1 MAKNGTITKYFKCLS
16 NGNLSAS
23 ATGSADA
30 IYSLTFS
37 WETTSQDIISNT
49 SVIAWSLKASA
60 EDGFIKSN
68 IPSAV
73 MGVGEPSYIRFG
85 TDDLYDAQ
93 TTRDDVAISVAG
105 TKIYNKTD
113 LIKDVAVGQKNV
125 LIDSGSFTVTH
136 DSTGNYSAAISCTLR
151 VRNCFDVN
159 GKAYFAEY
167 GDTDLGS
174 KSASTLSGTLSTDTI
189 PRKAVITEAPDFYDE
204 QSPTIYFV
212 TPNTATSVQVGISF
226 TGAEM
231 NIPYRSISKTATSYT
246 FNFSSTEYS
255 NLVSYLRTNGVVT
268 DDGLAAPV
276 RFYIITDGSSSKID
290 YVTRTATLIDYKP
303 FLDPE
308 VYDTNTA
315 AVALT
320 GDESILIKYISNAY
334 YAINALGRKGAT
346 ISTVS
351 ARNGDLTLG
360 TATGTF
366 EGPTDYR
373 FYFDVIDNYGNRSS
387 FMKEVNFVEYVKLT
401 CSAQVSEMTA
411 DGDVSITLSGKY
423 FNSTFGKVQNNLS
436 LYYTCTKKGG
446 STTTKN
452 WHVITPTISGDNY
465 SYTFSITGLDYMSVY
480 DLHIEVKDKAMPSPA
495 QTEVILASEPIF
507 DWGRNDFNFNV
518 PVSFNG
524 VQMKDFVTENGV
536 NGNWRWRKWNSGLM
550 EIWGFTKGTVDI
562 TTQWG
567 GVYRSNANIQAS
579 WPIEYIDY
587 PVVQATASYDG
598 AGMYWLA
605 NYTNQS
611 GKYNTPSYQV
621 CSGASATN
629 VNYKISFYAIGKW
642 K

>member
-1 MAKNGTITKYFKCLS
+1 MAKSGSITQYFYTKKPS
-16 NGNLSAS
+16 GSTSSIVATTSSSSSAVF
-23 ATGSADA
+23 
-30 IYSLTFS
+30 SLTFT
-37 WETTSQDIISNT
+37 WETVSQDIITN
-49 SVIAWSLKASA
+49 
-60 EDGFIKSN
+60 KSN
-68 IPSAV
+68 IQWTLQASEV
-73 MGVGEPSYIRFG
+73 DLSRITSSVVGFTTASSLVFG
-85 TDDLYDAQ
+85 TDDYASSTTYNDIEVTFNDTLLYS
-93 TTRDDVAISVAG
+93 TTNFSLTLGKDE
-105 TKIYNKTD
+105 TKQ
-113 LIKDVAVGQKNV
+113 LA
-125 LIDSGSFTVTH
+125 SGSFNIDHKSDGTQTVNVSAMVRVKNAY
-136 DSTGNYSAAISCTLR
+136 DSESTPAFRSYSDEDFGSHSKAI
-151 VRNCFDVN
+151 V
-159 GKAYFAEY
+159 
-167 GDTDLGS
+167 
-174 KSASTLSGTLSTDTI
+174 SGTII
-189 PRKAVITEAPDFYDE
+189 PDAITRKAVITSASDFYDE
-204 QSPTIYFV
+204 ESPTIEIAI
-212 TPNTATSVQVGISF
+212 PNTATSVQVGISF
-226 TGAEM
+226 TGEEM

-303 FLDPE
+303 FLEPE

-320 GDESILIKYISNAY
+320 GDDSILIKYISKAY

-346 ISTVS
+346 ISTMS

-401 CSAQVSEMTA
+401 CSAKVSEMTA

-423 FNSTFGKVQNNLS
+423 FNSTFGREQNNLS
-436 LYYTCTKKGG
+436 LYYTYTEKGG

-465 SYTFSITGLDYMSVY
+465 SYTFPITGLNYMSVY

-518 PVSFNG
+518 PISFNG
-524 VQMKDFVTENGV
+524 IQMMDFITENGV
-536 NGNWRWRKWNSGLM
+536 SGNWRWRKWNSGLM
-550 EIWGFTKGTVDI
+550 EIWGFTKGTVDVM
-562 TTQWG
+562 TQWG

-579 WPIEYIDY
+579 WPIAFVDY
-587 PVVQATASYDG
+587 PYVQATPSYDDYG
-598 AGMYWLA
+598 NYWLA
-605 NYTNQS
+605 TYSTQS
-611 GKYNTPSYQV
+611 GMALTPSYQICLGENAV
-621 CSGASATN
+621 N